1 MTLPPLTDSLV
12 EAAVRNQGEARTR
25 LLELSSGRLRGMALA
40 RLASEPDRWNAAEDI
55 AQEALLAL
63 DRGLDRLESR
73 TARAWLAFQS
83 TVVSRKIADHFRER
97 RAPERAAA
105 LAPGPDA
112 SSVGPLLG
120 VLAASG
126 PSPSS
131 MAGAREAAVVA
142 LDELGA
148 LRELHRE
155 AITLALFDQLET
167 REIGERLGMS
177 RTSAANLLARA
188 LESLRARYAKRLA
201 HEGSPP

>member
-1 MTLPPLTDSLV
+1 MTLPPLTDALV
-12 EAAVRNQGEARTR
+12 EAAVRNSGDARAR
-25 LLELSSGRLRGMALA
+25 LLELSAGRLRGMALA
-40 RLASEPDRWNAAEDI
+40 RLAAEPDRWNAAEDV

-83 TVVSRKIADHFRER
+83 AVVSHKVADHFRAR
-97 RAPERAAA
+97 RAPGRADA
-105 LAPGPDA
+105 LAAVPDA
-112 SSVGPLLG
+112 SSIGPLLG

-148 LRELHRE
+148 LRDRHRD

-188 LESLRARYAKRLA
+188 IESLRARYAKRLA
-201 HEGSPP
+201 REGSPP